1 MARNKEGKQPL
12 CPLEYGLDIFNGKWK
27 TRIICLL
34 GASGTLRY
42 KEIRDNLDGLT
53 DAVLAATL
61 RDMVND
67 RIVDRRQYNEIPP
80 RVEYSLSEKGASAH
94 KILRSICC
102 WAVRYCPLPEES
114 LPPAKRS
121 GAALCKKTGAVSRPF
136 PHLPVSG
143 LLLKDVFVLPPSLQA
158 PAEIPREIEVAF
170 HIHVLGPRRAA
181 ADAAEAGKAARA
193 VDAAMV
199 GRDGLHRAQG
209 GAQAAVRTGLGG
221 QRHEAHAPAL
231 SPVRTLPLDG
241 QRHGRGKI
249 ALPGCQQLLHEAAVL
264 G

>member
-1 MARNKEGKQPL
+1 MQPELLLFDIGNTCIKVGLADSRGVMTSYNLRTDPAQTSDSLGLTLLELLRHAGAEPRFTACVASSVVPGFDPLLREAVQRYLGCPLWMVPQDMPMARNKEDKQPL
-12 CPLEYGLDIFNGKWK
+12 CPLEYGLDIFSGKWK

-42 KEIRDNLDGLT
+42 KEIRENLDGLT

-114 LPPAKRS
+114 LPP
-121 GAALCKKTGAVSRPF
+121 CKK
-136 PHLPVSG
+136 
-143 LLLKDVFVLPPSLQA
+143 
-158 PAEIPREIEVAF
+158 
-170 HIHVLGPRRAA
+170 
-181 ADAAEAGKAARA
+181 
-193 VDAAMV
+193 V
-199 GRDGLHRAQG
+199 GGC
-209 GAQAAVRTGLGG
+209 
-221 QRHEAHAPAL
+221 
-231 SPVRTLPLDG
+231 PL
-241 QRHGRGKI
+241 
-249 ALPGCQQLLHEAAVL
+249 
-264 G
+264 

>member
-12 CPLEYGLDIFNGKWK
+12 CPLAYGLDIFYGKWK

-34 GASGTLRY
+34 GASGTLSY

-67 RIVDRRQYNEIPP
+67 QIVDRRQYNEIPP

-114 LPPAKRS
+114 LPP
-121 GAALCKKTGAVSRPF
+121 CKK
-136 PHLPVSG
+136 
-143 LLLKDVFVLPPSLQA
+143 
-158 PAEIPREIEVAF
+158 
-170 HIHVLGPRRAA
+170 
-181 ADAAEAGKAARA
+181 
-193 VDAAMV
+193 V
-199 GRDGLHRAQG
+199 GGC
-209 GAQAAVRTGLGG
+209 
-221 QRHEAHAPAL
+221 
-231 SPVRTLPLDG
+231 PL
-241 QRHGRGKI
+241 
-249 ALPGCQQLLHEAAVL
+249 
-264 G
+264 

>member
-80 RVEYSLSEKGASAH
+80 CVEYSLSE
-94 KILRSICC
+94 
-102 WAVRYCPLPEES
+102 
-114 LPPAKRS
+114 
-121 GAALCKKTGAVSRPF
+121 
-136 PHLPVSG
+136 
-143 LLLKDVFVLPPSLQA
+143 
-158 PAEIPREIEVAF
+158 
-170 HIHVLGPRRAA
+170 
-181 ADAAEAGKAARA
+181 AGKALYPIF
-193 VDAAMV
+193 VEM
-199 GRDGLHRAQG
+199 GNWGSKY
-209 GAQAAVRTGLGG
+209 LG
-221 QRHEAHAPAL
+221 
-231 SPVRTLPLDG
+231 
-241 QRHGRGKI
+241 
-249 ALPGCQQLLHEAAVL
+249 
-264 G
+264 

>member
-42 KEIRDNLDGLT
+42 KEIRENLDGLT

-94 KILRSICC
+94 KILRSI
-102 WAVRYCPLPEES
+102 S
-114 LPPAKRS
+114 LLEYDGHTLS
-121 GAALCKKTGAVSRPF
+121 LAA
-136 PHLPVSG
+136 
-143 LLLKDVFVLPPSLQA
+143 
-158 PAEIPREIEVAF
+158 
-170 HIHVLGPRRAA
+170 RRLRDMLTEDAA
-181 ADAAEAGKAARA
+181 AGDA
-193 VDAAMV
+193 
-199 GRDGLHRAQG
+199 L
-209 GAQAAVRTGLGG
+209 
-221 QRHEAHAPAL
+221 
-231 SPVRTLPLDG
+231 
-241 QRHGRGKI
+241 
-249 ALPGCQQLLHEAAVL
+249 
-264 G
+264 